1 MYAPVNKNYRIIIYK
16 KKKLQQVQEEVIKSF
31 SLNVLLKNQT
41 GLI

>member
-1 MYAPVNKNYRIIIYK
+1 MYAPVNKNYRILIY